1 MRYASPLRSTR
12 PRRTSSWCQAWP
24 CRAAVAC
31 TACTETSRGRSSL
44 VPSSLPKRER
54 CCRRRCCCCSG
65 LCRRGAGRT
74 QVELLRFLVVGKLP
88 RCREA
93 DEADHERAR
102 ERHVVPPRVR
112 PSYDRGAARG
122 GKTRASRAQMLLAL
136 VLVLAGA
143 EPVACPTRRRRGGVR
158 RVTATRW
165 RLLSAPTHR
174 QAAGARS
181 PRNHERCQVKLCQ
194 HVGVKVCQH
203 LWRMH
208 VAAFPL
214 LQVSCAPTHRQ
225 AAGACS
231 PCNHER
237 CHVKLCQHP
246 GVA

>member
-1 MRYASPLRSTR
+1 MGEGLRWRRRSVALRYASPLRSTR

-54 CCRRRCCCCSG
+54 CCRRCCCCCSG

-122 GKTRASRAQMLLAL
+122 GKTRAAPSCMRARAQILLEL

-143 EPVACPTRRRRGGVR
+143 EPLVSARR
-158 RVTATRW
+158 
-165 RLLSAPTHR
+165 
-174 QAAGARS
+174 AA
-181 PRNHERCQVKLCQ
+181 
-194 HVGVKVCQH
+194 
-203 LWRMH
+203 
-208 VAAFPL
+208 
-214 LQVSCAPTHRQ
+214 
-225 AAGACS
+225 AAGAC
-231 PCNHER
+231 
-237 CHVKLCQHP
+237 
-246 GVA
+246 GA

>member
-1 MRYASPLRSTR
+1 MGEGLRWRSVALRYASPLRSTR
-12 PRRTSSWCQAWP
+12 PRRTRSWCQAWP

-54 CCRRRCCCCSG
+54 CCRRCCCCCSG

-122 GKTRASRAQMLLAL
+122 GETRVVVDLSGRGNAGIRGVLEL

-143 EPVACPTRRRRGGVR
+143 EPVVPARR
-158 RVTATRW
+158 
-165 RLLSAPTHR
+165 
-174 QAAGARS
+174 AG
-181 PRNHERCQVKLCQ
+181 
-194 HVGVKVCQH
+194 
-203 LWRMH
+203 
-208 VAAFPL
+208 
-214 LQVSCAPTHRQ
+214 
-225 AAGACS
+225 AAGAC
-231 PCNHER
+231 
-237 CHVKLCQHP
+237 
-246 GVA
+246 AA